1 MLYCTTIFVHS
12 QTDEVFVYIR
22 GNMLHGYVSFKI
34 SAGVLWGQAH
44 TVVDGRVGSAELW
57 SGRVWAP
64 GHRLHGGLVSPR
76 SAGIARVDGC
86 GAGGRRV

>member
-1 MLYCTTIFVHS
+1 
-12 QTDEVFVYIR
+12 
-22 GNMLHGYVSFKI
+22 MLHGYVSFKI

-44 TVVDGRVGSAELW
+44 TVVDGRVGGAELW

-86 GAGGRRV
+86 GAGGRRVRSLSRTYKRRSSVLMGQK